1 MEILFSFLITSLL
14 LSLSPGPDNV
24 YVLSNTLSNGK
35 KAGFF
40 TVLGLVSGC
49 LFHTILLTFG
59 VSELISQSNTALI
72 VIKVFG
78 VFYLLFLAFKEFNS
92 SLNLNINTINK
103 NYKSSLNHF
112 IKGLLMNIL
121 NPKVYFFFLGLFPAF
136 LFVNPDENELSFK
149 SQFFILG
156 FIFMIVTAI
165 VFSLVVVF
173 SSIASKYLVGKK
185 LFHLLMKWI
194 QIIIFI
200 SIATI
205 ILFSV

>member
-1 MEILFSFLITSLL
+1 MGILFSFLITSLL

-40 TVLGLVSGC
+40 TVLGLVFGC

-59 VSELISQSNTALI
+59 ISELISQSNTALI
-72 VIKVFG
+72 IIKVFG
-78 VFYLLFLAFKEFNS
+78 VLYLFFLAFKEFNS
-92 SLNLNINTINK
+92 TVNLNINTNNK
-103 NYKSSLNHF
+103 NYKSNLNHF
-112 IKGLLMNIL
+112 ITGLLMNIL

-136 LFVNPDENELSFK
+136 LFVNPEQNHLTFK

-156 FIFMIVTAI
+156 FIFMTVTAI
-165 VFSLVVVF
+165 VFSLIVIF
-173 SSIASKYLVGKK
+173 SSVTSKYLVGKK

-200 SIATI
+200 SIAMI